1 MSETPSEPP
10 ANEAAEE
17 RGWELPSWKR
27 IGEFLANVLRLER
40 SIETLKTQNTLLQQD
55 LLRLQRQVDDQAG
68 QLKIISQLMDTT
80 LKERAERSGERAA
93 LRLIQTLI
101 ELKQD
106 RPTDPS

>member
-10 ANEAAEE
+10 ASEAAEE
-17 RGWELPSWKR
+17 RAWELPSWKR

-68 QLKIISQLMDTT
+68 QLKIIGQLMDTT

>member
-1 MSETPSEPP
+1 VLGNYPRGTDRRVSRKCF
-10 ANEAAEE
+10 AA
-17 RGWELPSWKR
+17 G
-27 IGEFLANVLRLER
+27 A